1 MTLIEGLV
9 IVAGLGI
16 GYWLVSTFTRAPSPI
31 DEPRDEPR
39 DERHD
44 DERHHDER
52 PGDAAAN
59 SGDTPWH
66 DVLGVSERAT
76 DAEIT
81 AAYRSKMAQYHP
93 DKVATMGPEIRAVA
107 ELMTAQVNRAYEDAL
122 RRSR

>member
-16 GYWLVSTFTRAPSPI
+16 GYWLVSTFTRAPTPI
-31 DEPRDEPR
+31 DDPRG
-39 DERHD
+39 ERHGDQPHD
-44 DERHHDER
+44 DER
-52 PGDAAAN
+52 PGAADAQ
-59 SGDTPWH
+59 SGTTPWH

-122 RRSR
+122 RRPR